1 MKTLAIFTLIS
12 VFVILPTKAEEPPK
26 GKGEVNTI
34 WTSME
39 RIDGT
44 VLMRS
49 DMSTGPE
56 GSKNF
61 TRTCTVGYM
70 TATTGNKKG
79 EFVPVLVLPPIK
91 NDAYAMKVVDGQLRV
106 TTKNTGSMVVT
117 LNLRNLVPS
126 LLAE

>member
-1 MKTLAIFTLIS
+1 MKTLTICTLIS
-12 VFVILPTKAEEPPK
+12 VFVIISTNAEERPK
-26 GKGEVNTI
+26 DNREVNTI
-34 WTSME
+34 WTSMD

-44 VLMRS
+44 VLMRR
-49 DMSTGPE
+49 DVSTGPE

-70 TATTGNKKG
+70 TTTVGDKKG
-79 EFVPVLVLPPIK
+79 DFVQVIAMPSLK
-91 NDAYAMKVVDGQLRV
+91 NDAYVMIAVDGELRV

-117 LNLRNLVPS
+117 LNLKNLVPS